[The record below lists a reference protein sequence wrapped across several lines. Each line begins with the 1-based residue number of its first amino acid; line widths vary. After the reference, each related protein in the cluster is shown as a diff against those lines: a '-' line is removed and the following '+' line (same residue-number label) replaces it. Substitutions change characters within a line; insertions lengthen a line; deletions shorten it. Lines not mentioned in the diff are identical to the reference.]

1 MSLYEALNLSHRYD
15 QSGPPVPA
23 LCGFSLRTSPGG
35 FVAIAGPFSHLNQA
49 MPFRRWDC
57 APLSR
62 SLGACC
68 RFGERFVFPS
78 RRHFTMRKQHRQP
91 YTISNQ
97 LREVAEKIP

>member
-1 MSLYEALNLSHRYD
+1 MSLYEAHNLSRRYD
-15 QSGPPVPA
+15 QSGPSVPP
-23 LCGFSLRTSPGG
+23 LRGLSLRISQGE
-35 FVAIAGPFSHLNQA
+35 FVAIAGPSSHLNRA
-49 MPFRRWDC
+49 MPFRCWYC

-62 SLGACC
+62 SLDACC
-68 RFGERFVFPS
+68 RFGERYVFPS